1 MPKFI
6 IKYNGENFEF
16 VTENEVNPI
25 AKNARDN
32 FFEFSKPL
40 RAISAYKV
48 DELREISRRVGVDST
63 GLLKKPLYEKI
74 LTSLT
79 F

>member
-1 MPKFI
+1 
-6 IKYNGENFEF
+6 
-16 VTENEVNPI
+16 
-25 AKNARDN
+25 
-32 FFEFSKPL
+32 L

-48 DELREISRRVGVDST
+48 DELREISRRVGVDSN